1 MGFELEQEKKNFHS
15 ERINYMFYMQMPK
28 LKISLYL
35 TVEIG
40 IRFSLNKIQLE
51 RVKGLP
57 RLFRMGSSLQT
68 DEALLKF

>member
-1 MGFELEQEKKNFHS
+1 
-15 ERINYMFYMQMPK
+15 MFYMQMPK